1 MDSKVEIL
9 IVEDSLTQAEQLRYI
24 LEQKGYRVSVAFN
37 GLAALDYL
45 QEHQPT
51 IVISDI
57 LMPVMDGYQL
67 CKKIKENGRLKDI
80 AVIILTSLSDPG
92 DVIKGLESG
101 ADNFITKP
109 YSEGFLLSRIHYIL
123 INRELRKSGTSEMG
137 IEVFFAGQKHYLTA
151 ERIQMI
157 DLLLSTYENAV
168 QRTLELKLS
177 NIELQKAIQT
187 IRVLEANHRSL
198 LERNADGMVVIG
210 QDSLVRYLNPA
221 AESLFN
227 ITAEKMLGE
236 VFPSSLVAGEIKEI
250 SIHRGE
256 GRTIIAEM
264 RVAETSWEGD
274 RAYLASLRDVT
285 DNVRL
290 RERLRNLSMSDE
302 LTGLYNRRGF
312 LALIREQMAFSDQ
325 SGKSILLL
333 YGDLDSLKWIN
344 DTFGH
349 SEGDRVLIEAAEIL
363 RETFR
368 ESDLIARVGGDEF
381 AVVVPGGGHAG
392 ASALALRLKHNL
404 DARNVKGER
413 PYKLSMSTGVA
424 CYEPGQSISI
434 EEFLSRADRLMYEN
448 KRA

>member
-1 MDSKVEIL
+1 MDSNVEIL
-9 IVEDSLTQAEQLRYI
+9 VVEDSLTQAEQLRYI

-109 YSEGFLLSRIHYIL
+109 YSETFLLSRIHYIL
-123 INRELRKSGTSEMG
+123 INRELRRSGTSEMG

-198 LERNADGMVVIG
+198 LERNADGMVVVG

-236 VFPSSLVAGEIKEI
+236 VFPSSLVAGETKEI

-256 GRTIIAEM
+256 GQTIIAEM

-312 LALIREQMAFSDQ
+312 LTLIREQMTLSDQ
-325 SGKSILLL
+325 SGENILLL
-333 YGDLDSLKWIN
+333 YGDLDGLKWIN

-349 SEGDRVLIEAAEIL
+349 SEGDRALIEAAEIL

-381 AVVVPGGGHAG
+381 AVVVPGGGHDVAN
-392 ASALALRLKHNL
+392 ALALRLKHNI
-404 DARNVKGER
+404 DARNVNRER

-424 CYEPGQSISI
+424 CYEPGQPITI